1 MDTEQA
7 RFNMVEQQIR
17 PWNVLDQRVL
27 DLMTTVPRET
37 FVPHKYSNLAFMD
50 TCVPLPENQVMMSP
64 KMEAR
69 MMQALAVKES
79 DVALEIGT
87 GSGYV
92 TALLAHSCQQVISI
106 EIHHSLA
113 AQAEKNLSNENISN
127 ASIRVG
133 NGINGWDS
141 DGPYDVV
148 ALTGSAFQ
156 LPDGLKNQLRVGG
169 RLFAIVGDSPVME
182 AQLIVRVNSS
192 EWVRETLFE
201 TSVPALIGGERPKQF
216 RL

>member
-27 DLMTTVPRET
+27 DLMTTVPREA
-37 FVPHKYSNLAFMD
+37 FVPHKYSNLAFTD
-50 TCVPLPENQVMMSP
+50 TCVPLPESQVMMSP

-92 TALLAHSCQQVISI
+92 TALLAHSCRQVISI

-113 AQAEKNLSNENISN
+113 AQAEKNLFNENISN
-127 ASIRVG
+127 ASVRVG

-156 LPDGLKNQLRVGG
+156 LPDELKNQLSVGG

-192 EWVRETLFE
+192 EWMREILFE
-201 TSVPALIGGERPKQF
+201 TSVPALIGGEKPKQF